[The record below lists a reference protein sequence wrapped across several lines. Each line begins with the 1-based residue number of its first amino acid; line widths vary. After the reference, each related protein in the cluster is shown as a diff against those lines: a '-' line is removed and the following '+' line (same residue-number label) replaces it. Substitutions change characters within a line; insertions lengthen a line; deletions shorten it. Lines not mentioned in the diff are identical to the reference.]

1 MSKLLEKLERIS
13 EGNGQPMGFGPAVT
27 RTKISQ
33 MLTIASVPAGNAQLI
48 TVATKEGADA
58 LLLTAENLEKDSK
71 ALAKMNRAKAEIPW
85 GVSLETVNKED
96 IEQLIELGCD
106 YVIFNPAQTPAAIL
120 IEERIG
126 KVLKIDASLPE
137 NLVKAINRLQV
148 DAVLLSPASED
159 EPTFTVHQ
167 LMVLERLAGST
178 GKYVLMTMPSGLS
191 ISDIE
196 ILWGLG
202 VRGVV
207 VDMAG
212 EQPEQRL
219 SQVKEAI
226 QKLPTTRKKSKE
238 KFRATLP
245 MAIRSPEKEKQEEEE
260 EEEEP

>member
-13 EGNGQPMGFGPAVT
+13 EGSGQPLGFGPVVT

-48 TVATKEGADA
+48 TAATKEGADA
-58 LLLTAENLEKDSK
+58 LLLTAENLGKDSK

-85 GVSLETVNKED
+85 GVSLEAVSKED

-106 YVIFNPAQTPAAIL
+106 YVIFSPARTPAAVL
-120 IEERIG
+120 MEEGIG
-126 KVLKIDASLPE
+126 KVLRVDTSLPE
-137 NLVKAINRLQV
+137 SLAKAINRLQV
-148 DAVLLSPASED
+148 DAVLLNPVGMAEAV
-159 EPTFTVHQ
+159 FTVHQ

-178 GKYVLMTMPSGLS
+178 GKYVLMTMPLGLS
-191 ISDIE
+191 TSDIE

-202 VRGVV
+202 VRGLV
-207 VDMAG
+207 VDMTG
-212 EQPEQRL
+212 EQFEQRL

-226 QKLPTTRKKSKE
+226 QKLPSTHKKSKE

-245 MAIRSPEKEKQEEEE
+245 AAGRSSEKEE